1 MLKDNNRLIFTSL
14 LISAGLY
21 IFIAYFLERHQSIPL
36 MSAYVALFLVYV
48 FLITRKL
55 TDQKFNLLL
64 VGGIVLRLLLLVAFP
79 NLSDD
84 IYRFVWDGKLV
95 GAGIHPFAELPSHY
109 LGMGIPGIDQQLYD
123 KLNSPDYF
131 TIYPPLA
138 QFIFWISTVFTDS
151 VTISAITIRAM
162 IIGAELGTIWV
173 MLKLLK
179 RYNLPRERVFLYAL
193 NPLVILELTGNLH
206 FEAFMIFFVML
217 FIYYIS
223 RVNIVKAALF
233 LAMSVASK
241 LIPLIFIP
249 LLIKR
254 LSIKQVLL
262 FSLLTGVFILLLFL
276 PLIDYD
282 LIKGMSS
289 SIGLYFQKFEFNASV
304 YYIIREI
311 GFWQKGYNII
321 GTAGIYL
328 ALATFVLVLIKSIS
342 HNGKQNIANPM
353 MWVMV
358 IYLALAT
365 TVHPW
370 YITTIL
376 ALSVFTQYRF
386 VVLWSFLVFFSYV
399 GYTATGFEENLTIT
413 FIEYSLVIS
422 MAGFEVFKNI
432 KSRRN
437 EYQDI

>member
-1 MLKDNNRLIFTSL
+1 MQKDNNKLIYTGL

-21 IFIAYFLERHQSIPL
+21 IFITYFLERDQSIPL
-36 MSAYVALFLVYV
+36 FSAYVGLFLVYG
-48 FLITRKL
+48 FLITQKADDRKI
-55 TDQKFNLLL
+55 TILL
-64 VGGIVLRLLLLVAFP
+64 VGSIVLRLFLLAAFP

-84 IYRFVWDGKLV
+84 IYRFVWDGRLL
-95 GAGIHPFAELPSHY
+95 GAGIHPFAELPGYY
-109 LGMGIPGIDQQLYD
+109 LGMEIPGIDQQLYD
-123 KLNSPDYF
+123 KLNSPEYF

-138 QFIFWISTVFTDS
+138 QFIFWLSTVFTDS
-151 VTISAITIRAM
+151 VAISAITIRAL
-162 IIGAELGTIWV
+162 IIVAELGTIWV

-179 RYNLPRERVFLYAL
+179 RYNLPRGRVLIYAL
-193 NPLVILELTGNLH
+193 NPLIILELTGNLH

-217 FIYYIS
+217 FIYFIS
-223 RVNIVKAALF
+223 KKSIVKAAF
-233 LAMSVASK
+233 YLALSVASK

-262 FSLLTGVFILLLFL
+262 FGLLTGVFILILFL
-276 PLIDYD
+276 PLFDYEM
-282 LIKGMSS
+282 INGMSN

-321 GTAGIYL
+321 GTAGKYL
-328 ALATFVLVLIKSIS
+328 ALATFILVLIKSLS
-342 HNGKQNIANPM
+342 HNEKQDIANPM
-353 MWVMV
+353 MWVMI

-370 YITTIL
+370 YISTVL
-376 ALSVFTQYRF
+376 ALSIFTQYRF

-399 GYTATGFEENLTIT
+399 GYTTTGFEENLTVT
-413 FIEYSLVIS
+413 VIEYLLVIS
-422 MAGFEVFKNI
+422 MAGFEVYKNV
-432 KSRRN
+432 KLRRN